1 MKPADDSVPTL
12 ADVAS
17 RAGVARSTVSR
28 VLVADPRLSIREE
41 TRARILE
48 AVEQLGYVPNVHAR
62 GLRTSRSFSLGVIV
76 PELDN
81 PIFLEII
88 QGVEKAAVE
97 RGYTTLL
104 AHVDP
109 TTLDRAVYRRMILGN
124 RVDGFVVCTLVDRAL
139 FDDLTTFG
147 ARYLLVN
154 RIDPHGRPSLRVDY
168 DAGTVLAL
176 EHLMAQ
182 GHRRIGLVLGPLD
195 HYTSTE
201 RLAAWRRL
209 LGRAGIEPDPR
220 LVVETDFS
228 FAMAR
233 DATRR
238 AFAGLDRPPSA
249 VVALN
254 PMVAAGVLA
263 AARQTA
269 LAVPEDLAIVSL
281 SDGVLA
287 EMLEPAVTAVR
298 SPFVELGASA
308 ATDLIDLVEKR
319 REAFV
324 DRVLP
329 PLGLA
334 LRRSSLPAGGRRA
347 SGELA
352 AGG

>member
-1 MKPADDSVPTL
+1 MKPAEDHVPTL

-48 AVEQLGYVPNVHAR
+48 AVEHLGYVPNVHAR

-88 QGVEKAAVE
+88 GGVEKAAVE
-97 RGYTTLL
+97 RGYTTLI
-104 AHVDP
+104 AHVD
-109 TTLDRAVYRRMILGN
+109 TTKLDRALYRRMILGN
-124 RVDGFVVCTLVDRAL
+124 RVDGFVVCTLVDREL
-139 FDDLTTFG
+139 FDDLVTFG

-176 EHLMAQ
+176 EHLLAL

-195 HYTSTE
+195 HYTSIE

-209 LGRAGIEPDPR
+209 LGQAGIEPDPK

-233 DATRR
+233 DATGR
-238 AFAGLDRPPSA
+238 AFAALDRPPEA

-254 PMVAAGVLA
+254 PIVASGVLA
-263 AARQTA
+263 AARQA
-269 LAVPEDLAIVSL
+269 GLAVPADLALVSL
-281 SDGVLA
+281 SDGAPA
-287 EMLEPAVTAVR
+287 EMSEPPLTAVR
-298 SPFVELGASA
+298 SPFAEMGAIA
-308 ATDLIDLVEKR
+308 ANDLIDLVEKR
-319 REAFV
+319 KDGFV
-324 DRVLP
+324 DRVLA
-329 PLGLA
+329 PLE
-334 LRRSSLPAGGRRA
+334 LRIRGSSVPAAG
-347 SGELA
+347 SSDELA
-352 AGG
+352 SRR